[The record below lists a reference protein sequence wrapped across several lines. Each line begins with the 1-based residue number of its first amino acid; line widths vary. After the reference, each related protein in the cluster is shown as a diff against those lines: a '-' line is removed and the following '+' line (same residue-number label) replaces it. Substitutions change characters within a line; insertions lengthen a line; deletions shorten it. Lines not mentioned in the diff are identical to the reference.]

1 MPYKFETEK
10 KVLANSELDKRRK
23 LTDGDKEEIR
33 NEYKTGLISI
43 NGLASK
49 YGVSKR
55 TIQFTL
61 FPERLERNKEL
72 YKERRKDGRYYD
84 KDKHREYMKGH
95 RRRKKE
101 LDEQGLL
108 TKKEEDQ

>member
-1 MPYKFETEK
+1 MPYKFEKEK
-10 KVLANSELDKRRK
+10 KVLAKPELDKRRK
-23 LTDGDKEEIR
+23 LTDEDKEMIKG
-33 NEYKTGLISI
+33 EYKTGLISI
-43 NGLASK
+43 NGLARK

-108 TKKEEDQ
+108 KKKEEE